1 MKNLLKS
8 LQLSVLAV
16 SVLAAG
22 CGLRT
27 ENIAEMFSGQDIIG
41 NRPSTPESTFMI
53 VKLKLPALLDSV
65 VQENGQLK
73 VDADMR
79 AAVVQEQEQAIVNM
93 QAAVPELK
101 VIYRYMMTMN
111 GIAVVLPTKSVE
123 TLKKVSSL
131 ASSAP
136 IQVLSAPKVLNE
148 QPANAEKLNGPN
160 PLQLIGADKAHQIKV
175 KSKDGTEVNLE
186 GQGIKVGI
194 IDTGID
200 FTHFMMAGE
209 GTKEAYKAI
218 DPKKSASV
226 GYPNK
231 KVLGGIDLVG
241 TEFDAGSVTE
251 SRRIPVPDDNP
262 IDEQGHGT
270 HVAGTVA
277 GLGDDVYHYSGVAP
291 QADLYA
297 IKVFGAGGST
307 SDSVVIAGMEYAV
320 DPNGDGDLSDRLDV
334 LNLSLGSDFGSAR
347 GYYREVLTRVDKAGI
362 AVLIASGNS
371 GNFDY
376 ITGSPAVNDEAL
388 SVAAS
393 VDNSLVNV
401 LFGAIAFDSKNLG
414 HILTERVEGTVGKPI
429 SEVPGLKGK
438 LVYIG
443 LANEDLKPE
452 QTEALRGN
460 IALIDRG
467 LVPFQ
472 EKVGRALIAGAVGVV
487 VVNNQEGPPLAMG
500 GDQNF
505 PIPAVMIP
513 MDLGGKIKAELQA
526 GNEVT
531 VDFTSTEKIERPEFV
546 DTITSF
552 SSKGPRGGDSILK
565 PEISAPGQNILSA
578 AMGQGGAAVRFSGT
592 SMATPHMAGVLALM
606 KQAYP
611 TLSAAEL
618 KSIAMGRTVPLKEG
632 ISRQGAGRVQVDR
645 AVTSPLVA
653 LPASYSLGRVQIEGR
668 KTLAREL
675 AIKNLTSETLDLELS
690 FLSHEGNLKLQDSG
704 TVKIEANGITQLGLK
719 FLVDARSMQTPV
731 QEMSGWVLLKKGTEE
746 VYRIPVLAVV
756 RRVSNVTAESLV
768 VSADSAVGAEGSLSV
783 LTLKNN
789 SASNKGEALLFNLL
803 GTDERKST
811 ADNDRKFCDLEA
823 VGYKIITKYLNNQ
836 PKQVLQVVGKFYE
849 PLTTFNYCE
858 LTVLIDGNGDGQP
871 DQELAAIN
879 MDNVEGLSQ
888 GPGQNFGSV
897 LFNFAKMRE
906 IRVNAEKSGKKSG
919 EISYV
924 PAVVA
929 AIGLQPRNQSTVHVV
944 EMLVESLAKTS
955 TGELSVKVAAL
966 DAGGDDQDQADDY
979 YKLNEKEWM
988 PISVQP
994 GSQSFQ
1000 DLPDSVEVKA
1010 GETVSVQFNKG
1021 QGSQPLMLL
1030 LPDNATVTSDVLSD
1044 KQMILVTPDFK
1055 VPDTF

>member
-8 LQLSVLAV
+8 LQLSVVAI
-16 SVLAAG
+16 SVLVVG
-22 CGLRT
+22 CGVRT
-27 ENIAEMFSGQDIIG
+27 GTIAEMFSGQDIIG

-53 VKLKLPALLDSV
+53 VKLKLPALLDSA
-65 VQENGQLK
+65 VQENGVLK
-73 VDADMR
+73 VDQNLR
-79 AAVVQEQEQAIVNM
+79 AAVLQEQEQAIAKM
-93 QAAVPELK
+93 QTVAPELK
-101 VIYRYMMTMN
+101 VLYRYSMTMN
-111 GIAVVLPTKSVE
+111 GLAVVLPTKNVDD
-123 TLKKVSSL
+123 LKKVSGL

-148 QPANAEKLNGPN
+148 HPANAEKLSGPT
-160 PLQLIGADKAHQIKV
+160 PIQLIGADKAHQIKI
-175 KSKDGTEVNLE
+175 KDKDGNEVSLE
-186 GQGIKVGI
+186 GQGIRVGI

-209 GTKEAYKAI
+209 GTQAAYKAV
-218 DPKKSASV
+218 DPNALSV

-241 TEFDAGSVTE
+241 TQYDAASTSE
-251 SRRIPVPDDNP
+251 ARRIPVPDDNP

-277 GLGDDVYHYSGVAP
+277 GIGDNTYHYSGVAP
-291 QADLYA
+291 LADLYA
-297 IKVFGAGGST
+297 IKVFGASGST

-362 AVLIASGNS
+362 AVLIAAGNS

-393 VDNSLVNV
+393 IDNSLVNT
-401 LFGAIAFDSKNLG
+401 LFGAVAFDSKNLG
-414 HILTERVEGTVGKPI
+414 HILTERVEGSVGKPI

-452 QTEALRGN
+452 QIEALRGN

-472 EKVGRALIAGAVGVV
+472 EKVGRATLAGALGVV
-487 VVNNQEGPPLAMG
+487 VANNQEGAPISMG

-513 MDLGGKIKAELQA
+513 LELGARIKAEILS
-526 GNEVT
+526 GNEVIA
-531 VDFTSTEKIERPEFV
+531 DFTSTEKIERPELV
-546 DTITSF
+546 DTITGF

-606 KQAYP
+606 KQAFP
-611 TLSAAEL
+611 TLTGAEL
-618 KSIAMGRTVPLKEG
+618 KSIAMGRVTPLKEG
-632 ISRQGAGRVQVDR
+632 ISRQGSGRVQVDR
-645 AVTSPLVA
+645 AVTSPIVTS
-653 LPASYSLGRVQIEGR
+653 PSSYSLGKVQIEGR
-668 KTLAREL
+668 KTMAREL
-675 AIKNLTSETLDLELS
+675 SIKNISSEAQELEVS
-690 FLSHEGNLKLQDSG
+690 FVTHEGNLKLQNAG
-704 TVKIEANGITQLGLK
+704 TVKVAVGESTQVLLQ
-719 FLVDARSMQTPV
+719 FAIDARSMKTPV
-731 QEMSGWVLLKKGTEE
+731 QEMSGWVILKKGSEE
-746 VYRIPVLAVV
+746 AYRIPVLAVV
-756 RRVSNVTAESLV
+756 RKVSNVEAQSLT
-768 VSADSAVGAEGSLSV
+768 VSSDSAVGAEGSLSV
-783 LTLKNN
+783 LTLKNS
-789 SASNKGEALLFNLL
+789 SASNNGEALLFNLL
-803 GTDERKST
+803 GTDERKATS
-811 ADNDRKFCDLEA
+811 DNDRKFCDLEA
-823 VGYKIITKYLNNQ
+823 VGYRIVTKYLNQ
-836 PKQVLQVVGKFYE
+836 EPKQVLQVVGKFYE

-871 DQELAAIN
+871 DQELAAIS

-888 GPGQNFGSV
+888 GPDQIFGSV

-906 IRVNAEKSGKKSG
+906 IRLEAEKSGKRSG
-919 EISYV
+919 EISYA
-924 PAVVA
+924 PAVLG
-929 AIGLQPRNQSTVHVV
+929 AIQLKPRNLSTVHMV
-944 EMLVESLAKTS
+944 EMLVENLAKTP
-955 TGELSVKVAAL
+955 TGELQVKVAAL
-966 DAGGDDQDQADDY
+966 DAGGDDQNLGDDY
-979 YKLNEKEWM
+979 YKLTEKEWM
-988 PISVQP
+988 PISVQAD
-994 GSQSFQ
+994 SQSFVG
-1000 DLPDSVEVKA
+1000 LPETVEVKA
-1010 GETVSVQFNKG
+1010 GETVNVQFTKG

-1030 LPDNATVTSDVLSD
+1030 LPDNATVVSDVLSD
-1044 KQMILVTPDFK
+1044 KQMILVNPVFK
-1055 VPDTF
+1055 VD